1 MEIDFRTGTY
11 TTVFTAAT
19 QTLPYGEQS
28 WNVFADRFVGNY
40 SVSGRKDELERA
52 LSLENIKLALSTDG
66 KYRVYGGKIPGKEQ
80 EGYKELVFTSSENPE
95 VAILSIIDFSRIA
108 DYYHKTIRHVKDG
121 FGHDNI
127 TGAYNRDYYET
138 NLKNLRMNGGVAI
151 VDIDDFKLCNDIYGH
166 DTGDLALSETS
177 RIIMENLS
185 ENDMLI
191 RYGGD
196 EFLIIMPDASAD
208 NLENTLER
216 IRTAINSVRY
226 RKLGNMQLSVS
237 VGGVIENGG
246 VLESAVYRADRIMYL
261 AKNHKN
267 EVMTERRLAKIPT
280 EITEENMKNSLY

>member
-1 MEIDFRTGTY
+1 M
-11 TTVFTAAT
+11 
-19 QTLPYGEQS
+19 
-28 WNVFADRFVGNY
+28 
-40 SVSGRKDELERA
+40 
-52 LSLENIKLALSTDG
+52 
-66 KYRVYGGKIPGKEQ
+66 
-80 EGYKELVFTSSENPE
+80 
-95 VAILSIIDFSRIA
+95 
-108 DYYHKTIRHVKDG
+108 KDG

-138 NLKNLRMNGGVAI
+138 NLKKLRMNGGVAI
-151 VDIDDFKLCNDIYGH
+151 VDIDDFKLCNDTYGH
-166 DTGDLALSETS
+166 DMGDFALSETS
-177 RIIMENLS
+177 RIIRENLS

-216 IRTAINSVRY
+216 IRTSINSVRY

-267 EVMTERRLAKIPT
+267 EVMTERRFAKIPT
-280 EITEENMKNSLY
+280 EITE